1 MSKSPSHGTQAIK
14 SIASFI
20 ALVSR
25 LLTTFD
31 MSHFGNELNWEF
43 KNVTKFDRY
52 YSEHKKSGK
61 TKQQLQ
67 TLFDDLS
74 EEDKDKY
81 ANPPDEPAGK
91 WVKTQK
97 NQHLRICRFFG
108 SKFFLSGFRQDS
120 KDHGWLMEG
129 TGKEGIVNAVLTFWF
144 QMAYKDNE
152 AYAKNVGT
160 RTIEVENE
168 LILRTGNK
176 YTLNLAFFDKLGGI
190 EPFRDIVQRCIDNPE
205 TVVRGWLEEREYHNA
220 LQYYDVPLSDLPAD
234 HHLVIE
240 YPLIVDPPPRR
251 EGPLLPKPSAV
262 VPCAQGRKEK
272 CQDRAASSKRK
283 RSGVKCQNDNQDLP
297 NSSNAVKVEP
307 AAVEAD
313 LVGRQVDL
321 RNGHVDACNAAVAPS
336 ILVGTAR
343 EASGEYRY
351 GNVLS
356 GGHKCFIDD
365 WCNNFHGGCTEP
377 ASEQLMFIN
386 ARMEPDIVQVELR
399 TACTEMDVHLLD
411 DLPELDEFGY
421 KEILAPDVC

>member
-1 MSKSPSHGTQAIK
+1 M
-14 SIASFI
+14 F
-20 ALVSR
+20 
-25 LLTTFD
+25 
-31 MSHFGNELNWEF
+31 NER
-43 KNVTKFDRY
+43 TKKR
-52 YSEHKKSGK
+52 
-61 TKQQLQ
+61 
-67 TLFDDLS
+67 
-74 EEDKDKY
+74 
-81 ANPPDEPAGK
+81 
-91 WVKTQK
+91 VRTQK
-97 NQHLRICRFFG
+97 NQRLRRRCQIRRLVG
-108 SKFFLSGFRQDS
+108 SKVSLDGLFRDLSVDMGMEWTAKGMENAFWTFFL
-120 KDHGWLMEG
+120 
-129 TGKEGIVNAVLTFWF
+129 
-144 QMAYKDNE
+144 QMAYKNNE
-152 AYAKNVGT
+152 TYAKNFGT
-160 RTIEVENE
+160 RIIDVENE
-168 LILRTGNK
+168 LKLRTGENK
-176 YTLNLAFFDKLGGI
+176 YMLNPAFLDKLGGI
-190 EPFRDIVQRCIDNPE
+190 EPFRHIIQQCIENPE
-205 TVVRGWLEEREYHNA
+205 IVVPGWLKERGYRNA
-220 LQYYDVPLSDLPAD
+220 LQYCEVQLSDLPAD
-234 HHLVIE
+234 HPLVIE
-240 YPLIVDPPPRR
+240 YPAIVDPPSRP

-411 DLPELDEFGY
+411 GALGLDGFGY
-421 KEILAPDVC
+421 EEFLALAVSNAREANLNNA